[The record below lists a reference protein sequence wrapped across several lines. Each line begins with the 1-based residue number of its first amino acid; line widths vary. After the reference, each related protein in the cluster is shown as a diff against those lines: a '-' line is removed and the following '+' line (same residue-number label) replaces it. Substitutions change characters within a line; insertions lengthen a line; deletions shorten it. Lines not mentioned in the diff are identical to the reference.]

1 MGWMK
6 ILLRQHHG
14 SQLSKQIKRGKH
26 FKLRDVKPMKRFGC
40 DSTSWFRKTKSF
52 VKVDLAVR
60 KSSENSSHE
69 CCAGLHEPHNRG
81 GGNNNDNNNNNC
93 ASVPLQRCQAEA
105 QTESDVV
112 LLPRNLQVETGTE
125 SALIFWPWDFHG
137 ESFKGMPESIN

>member
-26 FKLRDVKPMKRFGC
+26 FKLRDVKPMKRFGR

-60 KSSENSSHE
+60 KSSSHE
-69 CCAGLHEPHNRG
+69 CCAGLYEPHNRG
-81 GGNNNDNNNNNC
+81 SGNNNDNNNNNNC